1 MLRVGGC
8 VLLTVLVL
16 LLLQVTATATETVQS
31 GEEEAVQKALAEA
44 RNRAAALD
52 VAKVVKRVQESGQ
65 TMRLP
70 ENVVT
75 EEGSEAAR
83 QVMGRFQ
90 ASAFQERLR
99 DQEKQ
104 IMHKIHSE
112 MPMAMSGKAEEQSSV
127 ESFYLFLSSVMPEE
141 RVHAYLEDIARVG
154 SDSITPVLHGFPFG
168 LSDKAGNGRYFNRVL
183 QQDPA
188 ACRDTPDLCCQR
200 LPVAIRINPALFA
213 QYGIT
218 AVPALLYVSGEDSW
232 LIQGD
237 AGLAVLLQ
245 RISRE
250 VSSPVITRLVNIL
263 TEAR

>member
-1 MLRVGGC
+1 M
-8 VLLTVLVL
+8 L

-31 GEEEAVQKALAEA
+31 GELEAVQKALAEA

-75 EEGSEAAR
+75 EEGSEAAQ
-83 QVMGRFQ
+83 QVMERFQ
-90 ASAFQERLR
+90 ASSFQEKLR

-112 MPMAMSGKAEEQSSV
+112 MPMATSGKAEEQSSV
-127 ESFYLFLSSVMPEE
+127 ESFYLFLSSAMPEE
-141 RVHAYLEDIARVG
+141 RVHAYLEDIARAANGV
-154 SDSITPVLHGFPFG
+154 IIPVLHGFPLG
-168 LSDKAGNGRYFNRVL
+168 LTNKAGKGRFFIRLL
-183 QQDPA
+183 QVEPT
-188 ACRDTPDLCCQR
+188 CRDTSDLHCQR

-218 AVPALLYVSGEDSW
+218 EVPTLVYVSGEDSW
-232 LIQGD
+232 SAHGD
-237 AGLAVLLQ
+237 AGLAALVQ
-245 RISRE
+245 RIGQE
-250 VSSPVITRLVNIL
+250 VSSPALARLVDTL
-263 TEAR
+263 REAR